1 MRRSTPGV
9 ATGLG
14 SGGAASGGT
23 NLCPWNRSS
32 GEKPEYWSAMPRRSL
47 QLLRSLLKEYARG
60 VHLKFKSACNSH
72 PRPAAPR
79 GILFKSAF

>member
-23 NLCPWNRSS
+23 NLCRWNRSS
-32 GEKPEYWSAMPRRSL
+32 GGKPEYWYAMPRRSL
-47 QLLRSLLKEYARG
+47 QLLRSLLKEEYAGG
-60 VHLKFKSACNSH
+60 VHLKVKSACN
-72 PRPAAPR
+72 PRP
-79 GILFKSAF
+79 GDLV